1 MKYHNCEIKKVYLDL
16 GEEKESLNCGY
27 EIYKDNK
34 YINIALTLSN
44 AKEFIDS
51 GFNLDYLG

>member
-16 GEEKESLNCGY
+16 GEEKETRNCGY

-51 GFNLDYLG
+51 GFNLNYLG